1 MKKKILIA
9 TYDLE
14 VGGVERSLISM
25 LDQFDYDQFDVD
37 LLLYHHSGDFLPF
50 LTSNVNLLPER
61 DQLAS
66 FRKPISHL
74 IKGRHPLLAIS
85 RLGAKVKSRLE
96 SSDGESVVQMQ
107 DMWKYSLPLLKSLDK
122 EYDVAISFLWPHDY
136 VAYKVKAKSK
146 IAWIHTDY
154 SKIKTD
160 TKRDLKVWNQFN
172 HIISISEDVTT
183 SFLIKYP
190 SLEKKILLIENII
203 SPDFIK
209 DQANEEIEGFNP
221 EDFNLVS
228 VGRLC
233 YAKGYDHAIKALRKL
248 HDEGFTN
255 IKWHIIGYGSDESML
270 KELIK
275 EHQLEKSFILHGKK
289 INPYPYMKAAD
300 VYVQPSRYEGKAV
313 TVSEAKIL
321 GKAVLI
327 TNYDTAHSQLE
338 HGVDGYITDLSI
350 NGIVNGVKLLYSD
363 YQLKRKLEL
372 MTQKINYGNRDELQ
386 KLYVL
391 SISGEY
397 DEGTSC
403 QYCCSN
409 L

>member
-1 MKKKILIA
+1 MKKKILI
-9 TYDLE
+9 TSYDLE
-14 VGGVERSLISM
+14 VGGVERSLISL

-37 LLLYHHSGDFLPF
+37 LLLYHHSGDFFPF
-50 LTSNVNLLPER
+50 LTSKVNLLPER

-74 IKGRHPLLAIS
+74 IKDGHPLLALS

-96 SSDGESVVQMQ
+96 PSDGESVIQMQ
-107 DMWKYSLPLLKSLDK
+107 DMWKYTLPFLKSMDN

-136 VAYKVKAKSK
+136 VAYKVKARKK
-146 IAWIHTDY
+146 FAWIHTDY
-154 SKIKTD
+154 TKIKTD

-190 SLEKKILLIENII
+190 SLEKKISLIENII

-209 DQANEEIEGFNP
+209 DQANEEIKEFNSQ
-221 EDFNLVS
+221 DFNLVS

-233 YAKGYDHAIKALRKL
+233 YAKGYDNAIKALRKL

-255 IKWHIIGYGSDESML
+255 IKWHIIGYGSDEAML
-270 KELIK
+270 RELIK
-275 EHQLEKSFILHGKK
+275 ENHLEDSFILHGKK

-300 VYVQPSRYEGKAV
+300 LYVQPSRYEGKAV
-313 TVSEAKIL
+313 TVTEAKIL
-321 GKAVLI
+321 GKPVLI

-338 HGVDGYITDLSI
+338 HEVDGYITDLSI
-350 NGIVNGVKLLYSD
+350 DGIVNGVITLYLNIG
-363 YQLKRKLEL
+363 LKISFQCTIQNIPNENK
-372 MTQKINYGNRDELQ
+372 KELQ
-386 KLYVL
+386 KLYAL
-391 SISGEY
+391 M
-397 DEGTSC
+397 
-403 QYCCSN
+403 
-409 L
+409 